1 MIYFGSILDFALEGG
16 ECMYNSNIQQYVEAI
31 KLAAGSVQYKNLSVK
46 QTFLQSVQQLYEY
59 YKNLKDVC
67 YLETAIFHI
76 QAYLEM
82 GFPYDE
88 GRELF
93 DLVIEGTGSTREL
106 KFPNKFYAAKMIKL
120 NKTQVRSMIKK
131 WPPSPQQIKIDE
143 VVDDIIL
150 KVRKKE
156 NGIFYYK
163 CVATKEIYELVISE
177 KEIFFH
183 DMQRGIFYSFLEV

>member
-1 MIYFGSILDFALEGG
+1 
-16 ECMYNSNIQQYVEAI
+16 MYNSNIQQYVEAI